1 MSNLIT
7 TTYKT
12 LEEAALILRANKRT
26 LRRYIADGK
35 IPHVRIGRKYLFR
48 ETDLM
53 GLPTT
58 RKASRES
65 ILA

>member
-1 MSNLIT
+1 MSNQT

-12 LEEAALILRANKRT
+12 LDEAAGILRSNKRT

-35 IPHVRIGRKYLFR
+35 IPFVRIGRKYLFR
-48 ETDLM
+48 ETDLL
-53 GLPTT
+53 GLPTHQ
-58 RKASRES
+58 RASREQ

>member
-1 MSNLIT
+1 MSNLT

-48 ETDLM
+48 ETDLLD
-53 GLPTT
+53 LPTT
-58 RKASRES
+58 KGPRK
-65 ILA
+65 

>member
-1 MSNLIT
+1 MSNQA

-12 LEEAALILRANKRT
+12 LEEAAGILRASKRT

-53 GLPTT
+53 GLPTHQ
-58 RKASRES
+58 KASRES

>member
-1 MSNLIT
+1 MSNQT

-12 LEEAALILRANKRT
+12 LDEAAGILRSNKRT
-26 LRRYIADGK
+26 LRRYITDGK
-35 IPHVRIGRKYLFR
+35 IPFVRIGRKYLFR

-53 GLPTT
+53 GLPTHH
-58 RKASRES
+58 RSSREQ

>member
-1 MSNLIT
+1 MSNQT

-12 LEEAALILRANKRT
+12 LDEAAGILRSNKRT

-35 IPHVRIGRKYLFR
+35 IPFVRIGRKYLFR
-48 ETDLM
+48 ETDLL
-53 GLPTT
+53 GLPTHH
-58 RKASRES
+58 RSSREQ

>member
-1 MSNLIT
+1 MSNQA

-12 LEEAALILRANKRT
+12 LDEAAGILRSNKRT

-35 IPHVRIGRKYLFR
+35 IPFVRIGRKYLFR
-48 ETDLM
+48 ETDLL
-53 GLPTT
+53 GLPTHH
-58 RKASRES
+58 RSSREQ

>member
-1 MSNLIT
+1 MSTQT

-12 LEEAALILRANKRT
+12 LDEAAGILRSNKRT

-35 IPHVRIGRKYLFR
+35 IPFVRIGRKYLFR
-48 ETDLM
+48 ETDLL
-53 GLPTT
+53 GLPTHH
-58 RKASRES
+58 RSSREQ